1 MDQWYATDR
10 GQMLRGVAE
19 DLDPTVRADLIFTS
33 PPWRDDD
40 GWYLGMFQMLASR
53 LTAQGSM
60 VVVLGNEWNPP
71 WQTGRTLKALD
82 LIRSSCGL
90 GLAQTFVAVYD
101 ESLMSPSVRD
111 DMEPF
116 LGTTRVADMH
126 THAWWLCGAMPKV
139 RNALRANSVID
150 AAEGPEDW
158 HYDDYCRTQ
167 DVERHPAAMPS
178 RLPEFFVKLLTDP
191 GDLVLD
197 PFAGSN
203 ATGAAAELW
212 GRRWLSIE
220 PNERYV
226 AGGRGRFRK
235 VSEHV

>member
-1 MDQWYATDR
+1 
-10 GQMLRGVAE
+10 
-19 DLDPTVRADLIFTS
+19 
-33 PPWRDDD
+33 
-40 GWYLGMFQMLASR
+40 
-53 LTAQGSM
+53 
-60 VVVLGNEWNPP
+60 
-71 WQTGRTLKALD
+71 
-82 LIRSSCGL
+82 
-90 GLAQTFVAVYD
+90 
-101 ESLMSPSVRD
+101 
-111 DMEPF
+111 
-116 LGTTRVADMH
+116 
-126 THAWWLCGAMPKV
+126 
-139 RNALRANSVID
+139 
-150 AAEGPEDW
+150 
-158 HYDDYCRTQ
+158 
-167 DVERHPAAMPS
+167 MPS